1 MAITA
6 KKSFTLKKKD
16 LLTSKLPA
24 VGFRKTVAYHK
35 ATAGDASINLTALS
49 LPTEM
54 SSAGYSNPTVQ
65 TLLAADLTFYRDN
78 LALIS
83 SARGYLQ
90 PGLSYNVSS
99 STNLVFSDSFGTAL
113 ADEIFTIII
122 DPVAK
127 SGTEFVDGVALP
139 VTGSLAAGTQ
149 DFNIGV
155 PFEAN
160 KFPTTQ
166 MGVYQVFYD
175 GVLQSRNVGNATADP
190 SADGNYQEVAG
201 TGGLASLIRFN
212 VIDEDNAHDIKCI
225 PVGLMIE
232 RPSGSMR
239 AELERQQ
246 GQINKIVEVLS
257 DVSGSPESTFT
268 AAPSEVDLK
277 TFGDRVLAM
286 ESNRARIDQDNNW
299 TAVQGLIGRTDGT
312 APAAGEIG
320 EQIVLINDSSLRNQ
334 GGTKDAY
341 VDIAAASW
349 SLNPGIWMI
358 TAQAILQIDSVTTGG
373 AGDGLTGYVTIRTA
387 SGVFVAETLVATA
400 NVNLQRGFG
409 SAPVIAFVN
418 ISTPTSYKLSTY
430 LKTISAAVT
439 VSGALVRGDYT
450 PTKVV
455 ATRIG

>member
-16 LLTSKLPA
+16 LATSKIPA

-35 ATAGDASINLTALS
+35 ATAGDTSINLAALS
-49 LPTEM
+49 MPTEM

-78 LALIS
+78 LAVIS

-99 STNLVFSDSFGTAL
+99 NTNIVFSDSFGTAL
-113 ADEIFTIII
+113 ADEIFTLII

-127 SGTEFVDGVALP
+127 TGVEFVDGVALP

-190 SADGNYQEVAG
+190 GADGNYQEVAG

-225 PVGLMIE
+225 PVGMMIE
-232 RPSGSMR
+232 RPSASTR

-257 DVSGSPESTFT
+257 DVSGTPESTFT

-277 TFGDRVLAM
+277 TFGDRVLDLEA
-286 ESNRARIDQDNNW
+286 NRARIDQDNNW
-299 TAVQGLIGRTDGT
+299 TAVQKLLGVTDGSSPTSGKVGEFISSSVVSNVVLTNGVYATIVTQVFQPGDYLIWGHGNFNATGSDYTSEFTLESTIELAPATSTDNMSTVVDFIKGINFSGFRRSSGIYRLNVSSPTTVYYVVNASRRAGT
-312 APAAGEIG
+312 APAT
-320 EQIVLINDSSLRNQ
+320 INMSNSQLF
-334 GGTKDAY
+334 
-341 VDIAAASW
+341 
-349 SLNPGIWMI
+349 
-358 TAQAILQIDSVTTGG
+358 
-373 AGDGLTGYVTIRTA
+373 GYRIR
-387 SGVFVAETLVATA
+387 
-400 NVNLQRGFG
+400 
-409 SAPVIAFVN
+409 
-418 ISTPTSYKLSTY
+418 
-430 LKTISAAVT
+430 
-439 VSGALVRGDYT
+439 
-450 PTKVV
+450 
-455 ATRIG
+455 